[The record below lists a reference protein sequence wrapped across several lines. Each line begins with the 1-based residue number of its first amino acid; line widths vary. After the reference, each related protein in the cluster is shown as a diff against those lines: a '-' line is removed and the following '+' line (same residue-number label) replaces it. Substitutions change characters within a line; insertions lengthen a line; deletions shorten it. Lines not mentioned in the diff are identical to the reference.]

1 MGARCTLPASSPE
14 PSLFHPKWEETAL
27 ATLVGYLDAVQV
39 QVLVVCNLEPQ
50 VGRLVR
56 IYRCWVKVRDSP
68 GRKLSFRQRKE
79 APLLRRRVYQKV

>member
-1 MGARCTLPASSPE
+1 MGARCTLPASSPIVL
-14 PSLFHPKWEETAL
+14 LFHRKREEPTVTA
-27 ATLVGYLDAVQV
+27 LVGYLDPIQV